1 MSPHVG
7 AEIHHTPSVTEALG
21 LVASTQSSIT
31 PIQRSGTF
39 QPPCVWVLCLYALH
53 INHSDIKYKTKRREN
68 MCTCLF
74 CGVFCQKPQVFAVGL
89 SLSFEELGSCEMLL
103 R

>member
-31 PIQRSGTF
+31 PKVRHLPASVCMGA
-39 QPPCVWVLCLYALH
+39 VLVCIA

-68 MCTCLF
+68 ICTCLF